1 MAMASALRRL
11 SSSSAKTQ
19 PFLRSSLY
27 YMVPS
32 PANPSKIRK
41 KVKMLPPLVLFGAEG
56 RSHLF
61 DPLSDVYSGTAVA
74 EAARA
79 PFEVVDPEIAD
90 IVELEKARQ
99 WKYEVPSDENHPSCL
114 AAGISTWQNHC
125 V

>member
-41 KVKMLPPLVLFGAEG
+41 KVKILPYRVKPSTRRRNLASRLKK
-56 RSHLF
+56 
-61 DPLSDVYSGTAVA
+61 
-74 EAARA
+74 AARA